1 MMTSQTLHLS
11 PATHAQT
18 DAEASLLD
26 HRKFW
31 LVSLFLTSSLGILL
45 GISGLFISFVTVL
58 GEHGSNGRLDVVGPV
73 LIALTFPLL
82 MATAHSMDKI
92 AEQENG
98 LKIEYRKRRGYEEAI
113 QPEVS

>member
-1 MMTSQTLHLS
+1 MMTSQTLRLS
-11 PATHAQT
+11 TTTDAQT

-26 HRKFW
+26 HKRFW
-31 LVSLFLTSSLGILL
+31 LVSLFLTGTMGILS
-45 GISGLFISFVTVL
+45 GIAGLFISFVTVL

-82 MATAHSMDKI
+82 MLAAHSMDKI

-113 QPEVS
+113 QSEES